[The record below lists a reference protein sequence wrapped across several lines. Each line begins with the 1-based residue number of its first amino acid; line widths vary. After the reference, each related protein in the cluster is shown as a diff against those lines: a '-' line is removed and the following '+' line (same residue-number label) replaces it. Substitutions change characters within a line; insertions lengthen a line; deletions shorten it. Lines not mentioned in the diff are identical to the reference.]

1 MPNLTYFAVKK
12 PAGKSG
18 GEQILVNCD
27 SPTGYG
33 MQNTIYESLVLLIR
47 WWIHWR
53 VYL

>member
-1 MPNLTYFAVKK
+1 VKK

-18 GEQILVNCD
+18 CEQRLVNCD

-47 WWIHWR
+47 
-53 VYL
+53 